1 MQIQVV
7 KKSNIFEKSKKQD
20 VDNTVTL
27 LFKKSNIRYQGRKT
41 PIVSIYDENNEYL
54 PCSLKLT
61 QYPSRVPSSL
71 LAKWIN
77 ANCAEKLLTLVDR
90 AYTVERVKDGIGGGW
105 YFTNKEDALYGL
117 HRVSIKE
124 NLHNNKQ
131 TYCVVKIDDSI
142 GMSGVK
148 NILLSIGI
156 SLICEFDTTA
166 SKMKS
171 ITLKFKGD

>member
-7 KKSNIFEKSKKQD
+7 KKSDKQD

-77 ANCAEKLLTLVDR
+77 ANCAEKLLTLKDR
-90 AYTVERVKDGIGGGW
+90 CCTVEKVIDGVGGKW
-105 YFTNKEDALYGL
+105 YFCNKEDALWGIHKIKVESDGVTY
-117 HRVSIKE
+117 RVVSI
-124 NLHNNKQ
+124 
-131 TYCVVKIDDSI
+131 DSSI
-142 GMSGVK
+142 GMQAVEKIINTLGIDIESEYDKVSNKMIKINLKGV
-148 NILLSIGI
+148 
-156 SLICEFDTTA
+156 
-166 SKMKS
+166 
-171 ITLKFKGD
+171 

>member
-7 KKSNIFEKSKKQD
+7 KKSNLNNQFNS
-20 VDNTVTL
+20 DNTVTL

-61 QYPSRVPSSL
+61 QYQSRIPSSL

-90 AYTVERVKDGIGGGW
+90 CNTIEHIKDGVQTNKY
-105 YFTNKEDALYGL
+105 YFTNKEDALFGL
-117 HRVSIKE
+117 HKIKVKSDGVTYRVVSID
-124 NLHNNKQ
+124 
-131 TYCVVKIDDSI
+131 TSI
-142 GMSGVK
+142 GMQAVEKIINTLGIDIESEYDKVSNKMIKINLKGV
-148 NILLSIGI
+148 
-156 SLICEFDTTA
+156 
-166 SKMKS
+166 
-171 ITLKFKGD
+171 

>member
-7 KKSNIFEKSKKQD
+7 KKSDNQD

-61 QYPSRVPSSL
+61 QYQSRVPSSL

-77 ANCAEKLLTLVDR
+77 VNCAEKLLTLVDR
-90 AYTVERVKDGIGGGW
+90 AYTVERVKDGVGGRW
-105 YFTNKEDALYGL
+105 YFTNKEDALFGL
-117 HRVSIKE
+117 HKIKVKSDGVTYRVVSI
-124 NLHNNKQ
+124 
-131 TYCVVKIDDSI
+131 DASI
-142 GMSGVK
+142 GMQAVEKIINTLGIDIESEYDKVSNKMVKINLKGV
-148 NILLSIGI
+148 
-156 SLICEFDTTA
+156 
-166 SKMKS
+166 
-171 ITLKFKGD
+171 

>member
-7 KKSNIFEKSKKQD
+7 KKSDSFMKAVQQE
-20 VDNTVTL
+20 DNTVTL

-77 ANCAEKLLTLVDR
+77 ANCAEKLLTLKDR
-90 AYTVERVKDGIGGGW
+90 CCTVEKVKDGVQTNKY
-105 YFTNKEDALYGL
+105 YFTNKEDALFGL
-117 HRVSIKE
+117 HKTKVKCDGVNYRVVSI
-124 NLHNNKQ
+124 
-131 TYCVVKIDDSI
+131 DSSI
-142 GMSGVK
+142 GMQAVEKIINTLGIDIESEYDKVSNKMIKINLKGV
-148 NILLSIGI
+148 
-156 SLICEFDTTA
+156 
-166 SKMKS
+166 
-171 ITLKFKGD
+171 

>member
-7 KKSNIFEKSKKQD
+7 KKSNIFEESN
-20 VDNTVTL
+20 DNKTVTL
-27 LFKKSNIRYQGRKT
+27 LFKNTRIRHHGRNV
-41 PIVSIYDENNEYL
+41 PIVSIYEENNEYL

-61 QYPSRVPSSL
+61 QYQSRIPSSL

-90 AYTVERVKDGIGGGW
+90 AYTVERVKDGVGGKW
-105 YFTNKEDALYGL
+105 YFTNKEDALWGL
-117 HRVSIKE
+117 HKVSIKE

-148 NILLSIGI
+148 NILSSFGI
-156 SLICEFDTTA
+156 SLICEFDTVA

>member
-7 KKSNIFEKSKKQD
+7 KKSDNQD

-61 QYPSRVPSSL
+61 QYQSRVPSSL

-90 AYTVERVKDGIGGGW
+90 CYTIERIKDGVQTNKY
-105 YFTNKEDALYGL
+105 YFTSKEDALWGL
-117 HRVSIKE
+117 HKIKVKSDGVTYRVVSI
-124 NLHNNKQ
+124 
-131 TYCVVKIDDSI
+131 DSSI
-142 GMSGVK
+142 GMQAVEKIINTLGIDIESEYDKVSNKMIKINLKGV
-148 NILLSIGI
+148 
-156 SLICEFDTTA
+156 
-166 SKMKS
+166 
-171 ITLKFKGD
+171 

>member
-7 KKSNIFEKSKKQD
+7 KKSDSLIKGVQQE
-20 VDNTVTL
+20 DNTVTL

-77 ANCAEKLLTLVDR
+77 ANCAEKLLTLKDR
-90 AYTVERVKDGIGGGW
+90 CCTVEKVKDGVQTNKY
-105 YFTNKEDALYGL
+105 YFTNKEDALFGL
-117 HRVSIKE
+117 HKVKVKSDGVTYRVVSI
-124 NLHNNKQ
+124 
-131 TYCVVKIDDSI
+131 DSSI
-142 GMSGVK
+142 GMQAVEKIINTLGIDIESEYDKVSNKMIKINLKGV
-148 NILLSIGI
+148 
-156 SLICEFDTTA
+156 
-166 SKMKS
+166 
-171 ITLKFKGD
+171 

>member
-7 KKSNIFEKSKKQD
+7 KKSNIFEESNDTKI
-20 VDNTVTL
+20 VTL
-27 LFKKSNIRYQGRKT
+27 LFKKTRIRHHGRNV
-41 PIVSIYDENNEYL
+41 PIVSIYEENNEYL

-90 AYTVERVKDGIGGGW
+90 AYTVERVKDGVQSNKY
-105 YFTNKEDALYGL
+105 YFTNKEDALWGL

-148 NILLSIGI
+148 NILSSIGI
-156 SLICEFDTTA
+156 SLICEFDTVA

>member
-7 KKSNIFEKSKKQD
+7 KKSDSFMKAVQQE
-20 VDNTVTL
+20 DNTVTL

-77 ANCAEKLLTLVDR
+77 ANCAEKLLTLKDR
-90 AYTVERVKDGIGGGW
+90 CCTVEKVKDGVQTNKY
-105 YFTNKEDALYGL
+105 YFTNKEDALFGL
-117 HRVSIKE
+117 HKTKVKCDGVTYRVVSI
-124 NLHNNKQ
+124 
-131 TYCVVKIDDSI
+131 DSSI
-142 GMSGVK
+142 GMQAVEKIINTLGIDIESEYDKVSNKMIKINLKGV
-148 NILLSIGI
+148 
-156 SLICEFDTTA
+156 
-166 SKMKS
+166 
-171 ITLKFKGD
+171 

>member
-7 KKSNIFEKSKKQD
+7 KKSDSFMKAVQQE
-20 VDNTVTL
+20 DNVVTL

-61 QYPSRVPSSL
+61 QYQSRVPSSL

-90 AYTVERVKDGIGGGW
+90 CNTIERIKDGVQTNKY
-105 YFTNKEDALYGL
+105 YFTNKEDALFGL
-117 HRVSIKE
+117 HKVKVKSDGVTYRVVSI
-124 NLHNNKQ
+124 
-131 TYCVVKIDDSI
+131 DSSI
-142 GMSGVK
+142 GMQAVEKIINTLGIDIESEYDKVSNKMIKINLKGV
-148 NILLSIGI
+148 
-156 SLICEFDTTA
+156 
-166 SKMKS
+166 
-171 ITLKFKGD
+171 

>member
-7 KKSNIFEKSKKQD
+7 KKSNIFEESN
-20 VDNTVTL
+20 DNKTVTL
-27 LFKKSNIRYQGRKT
+27 LFKNTRIRHHGRNV
-41 PIVSIYDENNEYL
+41 PIVSIYEENNEYL

-77 ANCAEKLLTLVDR
+77 ANCAEKLLTLKDR
-90 AYTVERVKDGIGGGW
+90 CCTVEKVKNGVGGK
-105 YFTNKEDALYGL
+105 YCFTNKEDALYGL
-117 HRVSIKE
+117 HRMSIKE

-142 GMSGVK
+142 GMSSVK
-148 NILLSIGI
+148 NILSSIGI
-156 SLICEFDTTA
+156 SLICEFDTA
-166 SKMKS
+166 SSKMKS